1 MNDKGI
7 SYSGNKRLS
16 TITGRE
22 EIFDT
27 PVQSFEGEDVTRVP
41 NLNVVEPVEVIASR
55 SISVEGGPDNKVAS
69 KINGPLIVNNKVTV
83 NSPKGLESNNIFIQ
97 GDATV
102 SRKFTVGIATPS
114 LAGNP
119 GDVVY
124 NANPAAGGYVGWIYT
139 SDNAWRRFGSVRI
152 AEGSDDV
159 VFDTVGIGT
168 TGPGDCTLKVGS
180 GTSVF
185 CVDGNGV
192 GIGTTANAYKLSI
205 VGGGVS
211 VTGAVVA
218 AAFTGDGS
226 GLTNLQNDSLFST
239 AGVGTGI
246 FPVDLLNVG
255 IGTTRPEQNIDLTVG
270 AVGSSGTSL
279 LVNGNANIT
288 GILTVSNVFVSG
300 IVTATNFDINS
311 SDGLINAGIV
321 TTTVLNV
328 GIGGTIITTVDSV
341 GVGSVGIG
349 STQPTAALDINGH
362 TKFKTYSEN
371 VAALSIA
378 SNEVTVDLSEAQSFT
393 LTASDDV
400 NAFVLT
406 NPPSGST
413 SFTIKIL
420 QDSTGSRSV
429 GIDTFKD
436 TGGNSIPIY
445 WPGGVVPIVT
455 TTADKTDI
463 YSFKTFDG
471 DNVTSA
477 GFYGV
482 VGGQNFS

>member
-1 MNDKGI
+1 M
-7 SYSGNKRLS
+7 
-16 TITGRE
+16 
-22 EIFDT
+22 
-27 PVQSFEGEDVTRVP
+27 Q
-41 NLNVVEPVEVIASR
+41 
-55 SISVEGGPDNKVAS
+55 
-69 KINGPLIVNNKVTV
+69 
-83 NSPKGLESNNIFIQ
+83 IQ
-97 GDATV
+97 H
-102 SRKFTVGIATPS
+102 
-114 LAGNP
+114 
-119 GDVVY
+119 
-124 NANPAAGGYVGWIYT
+124 AGGYVGWIYT

-152 AEGSDDV
+152 NEGSDDV
-159 VFDTVGIGT
+159 VFDTIGIGT

-328 GIGGTIITTVDSV
+328 GIGGTIITTVIQLDLV
-341 GVGSVGIG
+341 QLVLVLRN
-349 STQPTAALDINGH
+349 QQQHLDINVH
-362 TKFKTYSEN
+362 
-371 VAALSIA
+371 A
-378 SNEVTVDLSEAQSFT
+378 SLKLT
-393 LTASDDV
+393 LRT
-400 NAFVLT
+400 
-406 NPPSGST
+406 
-413 SFTIKIL
+413 L
-420 QDSTGSRSV
+420 QH
-429 GIDTFKD
+429 FQLLLMK
-436 TGGNSIPIY
+436 
-445 WPGGVVPIVT
+445 
-455 TTADKTDI
+455 
-463 YSFKTFDG
+463 
-471 DNVTSA
+471 
-477 GFYGV
+477 
-482 VGGQNFS
+482 